1 MNRVGNP
8 LSSFRIGHRTVDLTE
23 RTYIMGIL
31 NVTPDSFSDGGKFNS
46 VETAVQHALTMI
58 EEGADIIDVGGEST
72 RPKNVYGGTKPVTAE
87 EERQRVV
94 PVIER
99 LASLTDIPIS
109 IDTTK
114 SDVADAA
121 LRAGAVMVN
130 DISGLTFA
138 PAVAEV
144 TARHHAALVVMHIQ
158 GTPETMQI
166 DPVYSD
172 VVAEVKESLKRS
184 AAKAQDAGVENI
196 IIDPGIGFGKTLEHN
211 LTLLNKLK
219 ELTELGF
226 PILIG
231 TSRKGFIGTIVNEP
245 VDRRLEGT
253 AASVA
258 VSIMNGANIVRVHDV
273 KAMKH
278 VALVT
283 DAVRKSS

>member
-1 MNRVGNP
+1 MNSVGNP

-46 VETAVQHALTMI
+46 VEAAVQHALSMI

-72 RPKNVYGGTKPVTAE
+72 RPKNVYGGTTPVTAE

-99 LASLTDIPIS
+99 LAALTDVPIS

-114 SDVADAA
+114 SAVADAA
-121 LRAGAVMVN
+121 LSAGAVMVN
-130 DISGLTFA
+130 DISGLTFD

-184 AAKAQDAGVENI
+184 AAKAKDAGVENI
-196 IIDPGIGFGKTLEHN
+196 IIDPGIGFGKTLKHN

-219 ELTELGF
+219 ELTELGY